1 MPNDNR
7 QLAVFRVKADLAL
20 ETYAKRLKVFVAE
33 NLAMGMTKEAVKGLV
48 SDPDSRWAMERE
60 KLIKDI
66 KREVAGLINRVH
78 IAAYTGRAL

>member
-1 MPNDNR
+1 MPNENR
-7 QLAVFRVKADLAL
+7 QLAVFRVKADLSL

-33 NLAMGMTKEAVKGLV
+33 NLAMGMTREAVQAIV
-48 SDPDSRWAMERE
+48 RDPLSRWAMERE

-78 IAAYTGRAL
+78 IAAYMGER